1 MFCRK
6 NLGLLDYFDAWRLN
20 VLQTFILRIYVNR
33 MLYFEKINFEKYIL
47 LEGVGLMTFC
57 YTLESF
63 MSLGDFD
70 FIKLV

>member
-1 MFCRK
+1 MRVYDYFELLFCRK

-47 LEGVGLMTFC
+47 LESVGLMTFC

-63 MSLGDFD
+63 MSL
-70 FIKLV
+70 